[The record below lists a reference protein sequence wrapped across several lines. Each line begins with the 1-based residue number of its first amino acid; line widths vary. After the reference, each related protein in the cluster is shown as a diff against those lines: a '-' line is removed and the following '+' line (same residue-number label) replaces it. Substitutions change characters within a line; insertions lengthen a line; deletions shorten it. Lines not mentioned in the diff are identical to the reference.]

1 MPNARF
7 VRPPVPPR
15 QPVLALLSALAL
27 WLPLPARAQTAVVE
41 PPPAP
46 RAIEERLDL
55 QYADTSRDSRRNA
68 LDLYLPGGVAHRPL
82 VVFVHGGAWTVGSKD
97 QHAFMGRFL
106 AQNGYAAAVINYR
119 LHPFVHWPALA
130 EDCAAACAWLAAHA
144 ADFDLDLE
152 RVFLAG
158 HSAGGQIA
166 GVVAF
171 DRHWLRAAG
180 APDLHIR
187 GFVGLSG
194 AYEVRTPLPQ
204 LVQIFGKELAD
215 RAAASPTALA
225 GPDAPPT
232 LLCWASHDMLKL
244 DACGRFLAAR
254 LRAAGVPTWTK
265 QLDGNHVSY
274 VFALANP
281 KAELAAPLLQF
292 LRERCADN
300 DPRATPKDSALA
312 VAERREVATLDAG
325 TKGERQVPFTLVLPR
340 GDAPRPLLVIACE
353 PAQGEHTLALARA
366 CAAQGTATVVVPCD
380 SDAEHAED
388 ATRGL
393 AAVCGWLVQHTAEV
407 HHGGKSTLA
416 GCGHAVVAALAIG
429 TDRHWLADLGVDHA
443 VLAGVLAVA
452 PPPLTNTELARLRN
466 AADGRNPP
474 VVVVHGED
482 DRGAA
487 SALLEA
493 LTGRVA
499 DLTSLPLRALELER
513 PLAHEQAVACELTGV
528 LVGFAGQ

>member
-1 MPNARF
+1 MPNDPF
-7 VRPPVPPR
+7 VRPPIAIPL
-15 QPVLALLSALAL
+15 PVLGLLPALAL
-27 WLPLPARAQTAVVE
+27 WSLPVRAQTAIVE
-41 PPPAP
+41 APAAP
-46 RAIEERLDL
+46 RAIEEHLDL
-55 QYADTSRDSRRNA
+55 QYAEASRDSRRNA
-68 LDLYLPGGVAHRPL
+68 LDLYLPGGVTHRPL
-82 VVFVHGGAWTVGSKD
+82 VVFVHGGAWTVGNKD
-97 QHAFMGRFL
+97 QHAFVGRFL

-119 LHPFVHWPALA
+119 LHPFVHWPVFA

-144 ADFDLDLE
+144 AEHDLDLE

-158 HSAGGQIA
+158 HSAGGEIA

-171 DRHWLRAAG
+171 DRRWLRAAG
-180 APDLHIR
+180 APDLRIR
-187 GFVGLSG
+187 GFIGLSG

-204 LVQIFGKELAD
+204 LVQIFGKDLAD

-265 QLDGNHVSY
+265 EIDGNHVSY
-274 VFALANP
+274 VFALENP
-281 KAELAAPLLQF
+281 KADLAAPILQF
-292 LRERCADN
+292 LRERCADA
-300 DPRATPKDSALA
+300 DPHGKAKDGAPA
-312 VAERREVATLDAG
+312 VDERREIATLDAG

-340 GDAPRPLLVIACE
+340 GDAPRPLLVVACD

-366 CAAQGTATVVVPCD
+366 CAAQGTATVVVPCA
-380 SDAEHAED
+380 DAGPPET

-393 AAVCGWLVQHTAEV
+393 AAVCGWLVQHRAEV

-416 GCGHAVVAALAIG
+416 GCGRAVVAALAIG
-429 TDRHWLADLGVDHA
+429 TDPHWLADLGVDHA
-443 VLAGVLAVA
+443 VLAGILAVG
-452 PPPLTNTELARLRN
+452 PPALAGDELVRLRD

-474 VVVVHGED
+474 VVVVHAED
-482 DRGAA
+482 DHGAA
-487 SALLEA
+487 RALIDA
-493 LTGRVA
+493 LAGRVA
-499 DLTSLPLRALELER
+499 DLTSLPLRSLELER
-513 PLAHEQAVACELTGV
+513 PLAREQAAADELTGV